1 MLVAALYPGAGPAS
15 GGVYD
20 NGIMDIPLPSSP
32 AAERNRQPILDALQ
46 QVLPARGMA
55 LEIASGTGQHV
66 AWFGAAMRSWIWQ
79 PTDGDPQ
86 ALPAIAAWNAQTHLT
101 NVRAPLVLDVMA
113 ERWPAS
119 GPAFAE
125 TFDAV
130 YCANMLH
137 IAPWES
143 CGALMRGSS
152 RQLALDGV
160 LITYGPYFETGVT
173 PAPGNLAFDASLRER
188 NPQWGIRALPD
199 VVAQARLVGLRLQ
212 ARREMPANNLLLV
225 FGRAH

>member
-1 MLVAALYPGAGPAS
+1 MDTPPAS
-15 GGVYD
+15 
-20 NGIMDIPLPSSP
+20 SA
-32 AAERNRQPILDALQ
+32 AAERNRQPILDVLQ
-46 QVLPARGMA
+46 HMLPARGMA

-79 PTDGDPQ
+79 PTDADPK
-86 ALPAIAAWNAQTHLT
+86 ALPAIAAWSAQARLT

-119 GPAFAE
+119 GPAFTE
-125 TFDAV
+125 PFDAV

-137 IAPWES
+137 ISPWET
-143 CGALMRGSS
+143 CGALMRGSA

-160 LITYGPYFETGVT
+160 LIIYGPYFEAAVP
-173 PAPGNLAFDASLRER
+173 PAPGNQAFDASLRER

-199 VVAQARLVGLRLQ
+199 VVAQAMLVGLRLQ
-212 ARREMPANNLLLV
+212 TRHEMPANNLLLV